1 MIAGEARVRD
11 EPRETGARVPA
22 PRVDGWKIPPAEK
35 VRANVECRWCPGGA
49 PSRGKRAKERD
60 PMRSARVRP
69 AWRFHDTSRK
79 RYRSL
84 ARTLRGHR
92 PALDALSARFP
103 GRGKCRSEVRMS
115 APRPES
121 RRAGSADGA
130 HSRPRL
136 PQKNRAG
143 LWTHLCTTRIDRTN
157 RQCATVSPAPASFR
171 GAGASQ
177 LFPHRLKRNAALR
190 RRDPVPFPAPPRP
203 LTRAF
208 ARTSPFAA

>member
-1 MIAGEARVRD
+1 MQV
-11 EPRETGARVPA
+11 EPR
-22 PRVDGWKIPPAEK
+22 
-35 VRANVECRWCPGGA
+35 GA

-60 PMRSARVRP
+60 PRRSARLRP
-69 AWRFHDTSRK
+69 AWRFHNTGRK
-79 RYRSL
+79 RFRRL

-103 GRGKCRSEVRMS
+103 GKGKCRSEVRMS

-121 RRAGSADGA
+121 RRTGSADGA

-136 PQKNRAG
+136 PQKNRAE

-208 ARTSPFAA
+208 ARASPFAA

>member
-1 MIAGEARVRD
+1 MRD
-11 EPRETGARVPA
+11 APRETGARVPA
-22 PRVDGWKIPPAEK
+22 PRVDGWRRPAEK
-35 VRANVECRWCPGGA
+35 VRANVGCRWSPGEHPPAENARRSVTRDGA
-49 PSRGKRAKERD
+49 PGYGRRGGFTTRVGSDFAAWRGRSVVNGRHSTPFRRASRGGENVAPRCEI
-60 PMRSARVRP
+60 
-69 AWRFHDTSRK
+69 
-79 RYRSL
+79 
-84 ARTLRGHR
+84 G
-92 PALDALSARFP
+92 
-103 GRGKCRSEVRMS
+103 

-121 RRAGSADGA
+121 RRTGSADGA

-136 PQKNRAG
+136 PQKNRAE

-208 ARTSPFAA
+208 ARASPFAA